1 MATHIVRLAPPRGP
15 TPARPSALRQPAAV
29 PARVHFW
36 TGASGQRY
44 VHNVHSLIECPPLP
58 RAVYLLVRRELDGT
72 STVLHIAP
80 SLSDAPTLNL
90 ARIRH
95 RGATLGANE
104 VHVHLLTTS
113 AEQCRTIACDLRA
126 GLFGSLGAEPQN
138 ARSGSAD

>member
-1 MATHIVRLAPPRGP
+1 
-15 TPARPSALRQPAAV
+15 LRQPAGS

-44 VHNVHSLIECPPLP
+44 VHNVHGLIECPPLP
-58 RAVYLLVRRELDGT
+58 RAVYLLVRREVDGT
-72 STVLHIAP
+72 CTVLHIAA

-104 VHVHLLTTS
+104 VHVHLLAAS
-113 AEQCRTIACDLRA
+113 AEHCRTIACDLRA
-126 GLFGSLGAEPQN
+126 GLFGSLGAEPAN
-138 ARSGSAD
+138 TRSASTD